1 MNTTQAAWDRCFRK
15 KLFFE
20 VADAEEHMRR
30 LWAAHGAH
38 DMEVYPCEIGNG
50 GLHYH
55 VGHHA
60 HPKHAAKLQ
69 TLRTVGR
76 QTVFTR

>member
-20 VADAEEHMRR
+20 QADAEEHMRR

-38 DMEVYPCEIGNG
+38 NMEVYPCEIGNG
-50 GLHYH
+50 GPHFH
-55 VGHHA
+55 VGHRA
-60 HPKHAAKLQ
+60 RADRAERLQ
-69 TLRTVGR
+69 KLRTVGR
-76 QTVFTR
+76 QTVLTK